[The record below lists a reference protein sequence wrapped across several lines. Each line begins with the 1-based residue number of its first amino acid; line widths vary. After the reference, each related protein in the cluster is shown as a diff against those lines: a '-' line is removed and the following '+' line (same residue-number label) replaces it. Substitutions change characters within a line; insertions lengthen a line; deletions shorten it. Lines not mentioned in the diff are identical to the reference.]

1 MFTGLI
7 QALGKIDRY
16 SNGKMTIACPEIM
29 TKVAIGDSVAVNGV
43 CLTVAEIV
51 SRGFISDVS
60 PETLSRSNLGQ
71 GNLPPVNLE
80 LALAVGDRLGGHFVT
95 GHIDGVGSLCE
106 STISGGSWE
115 MSFSAPLELAR
126 YIISKGSISVNGIS
140 LTVARCNSVGTWFST
155 AVIPHTYESTNL
167 KYLQM
172 GSSVNL
178 EADMLGKY
186 VEKFMGGNKHSQD
199 SHSGITSD
207 FLTEHGWS

>member
-7 QALGKIDRY
+7 QALGKIERY
-16 SNGKMTIACPEIM
+16 NSGKITIAAPGLA
-29 TKVAIGDSVAVNGV
+29 KFAIGDSVAVNGV
-43 CLTVAEIV
+43 CLTVAEILAK
-51 SRGFISDVS
+51 GFVADVS

-71 GNLPPVNLE
+71 SNLLPVNLE

-95 GHIDGVGSLCE
+95 GHIDGTGTLCE
-106 STISGGSWE
+106 STMAGGSWE
-115 MSFSAPLELAR
+115 MSFSAPIELAR

-140 LTVARCNSVGTWFST
+140 LTVAQCNSSGTWFST

-186 VEKFMGGNKHSQD
+186 VEKFMQGDRSPQ
-199 SHSGITSD
+199 STITSD
-207 FLTEHGWS
+207 FLAEHGWS

>member
-7 QALGKIDRY
+7 QALGKIERY
-16 SNGKMTIACPEIM
+16 NGGKIAIACPEIL
-29 TKVAIGDSVAVNGV
+29 TKIAIGDSVAVNGV
-43 CLTVAEIV
+43 CLTVAEILAR
-51 SRGFISDVS
+51 SFIADVS

-95 GHIDGVGSLCE
+95 GHIDAIGALCE
-106 STISGGSWE
+106 STIGGGAWDL
-115 MSFSAPLELAR
+115 SFSAPVELGR
-126 YIISKGSISVNGIS
+126 YIISKGSVAINGIS
-140 LTVARCNSVGTWFST
+140 LTVSQCNSSGTWFST

-186 VEKFMGGNKHSQD
+186 VEKFMKGDNSQS
-199 SHSGITSD
+199 SHLGITSD

>member
-7 QALGKIDRY
+7 QALGKIERY
-16 SNGKMTIACPEIM
+16 HGGKITIACPEIL
-29 TKVAIGDSVAVNGV
+29 TKIAIGDSVAVNGV
-43 CLTVAEIV
+43 CLTVAEILT
-51 SRGFISDVS
+51 RGFIADVS

-95 GHIDGVGSLCE
+95 GHIDAIGSLCE
-106 STISGGSWE
+106 SAIAGRAWE
-115 MSFSAPLELAR
+115 LSFSAPIELGR
-126 YIISKGSISVNGIS
+126 YIISKGSVAINGIS
-140 LTVARCNSVGTWFST
+140 LTVAQCSSSGTWFST

-186 VEKFMGGNKHSQD
+186 VEKFMKGDNSQHSQL
-199 SHSGITSD
+199 GITSD
-207 FLTEHGWS
+207 FLAEHGWS

>member
-7 QALGKIDRY
+7 QALGKIERY
-16 SNGKMTIACPEIM
+16 SGGKITIAAPDLA
-29 TKVAIGDSVAVNGV
+29 KFAIGDSVAVNGV
-43 CLTVAEIV
+43 CLTVAEILAK
-51 SRGFISDVS
+51 GFVADVS

-71 GNLPPVNLE
+71 SNLLPVNLE

-95 GHIDGVGSLCE
+95 GHIDGIGSLCA
-106 STISGGSWE
+106 STMAGGSWE
-115 MSFSAPLELAR
+115 MSFSAPIELAR
-126 YIISKGSISVNGIS
+126 YIISKGSVSVNGIS
-140 LTVARCNSVGTWFST
+140 LTVAQCNSSGTWFST

-186 VEKFMGGNKHSQD
+186 VEKFMQGDRQPQSA
-199 SHSGITSD
+199 ITSD
-207 FLTEHGWS
+207 FLAEHGWS

>member
-16 SNGKMTIACPEIM
+16 NNGKLTINCPEILA
-29 TKVAIGDSVAVNGV
+29 KLAIGDSVAVNGV
-43 CLTVAEIV
+43 CLTVAEIL
-51 SRGFISDVS
+51 SKGFVADVS

-71 GNLPPVNLE
+71 SNLPPVNLE
-80 LALAVGDRLGGHFVT
+80 MALAVGDRLGGHFVT
-95 GHIDGVGSLCE
+95 GHIDAVGTLCT
-106 STISGGSWE
+106 SAISGGSWE
-115 MSFSAPLELAR
+115 ISFSAPVELGR
-126 YIISKGSISVNGIS
+126 YIISKGSVAINGIS
-140 LTVARCNSVGTWFST
+140 LTVSACNSLGTWFST

-186 VEKFMGGNKHSQD
+186 VEKFIKSNRQPE
-199 SHSGITSD
+199 ITAD
-207 FLTEHGWS
+207 FLAEHGWG

>member
-16 SNGKMTIACPEIM
+16 SNGKMTIACPEIL

-51 SRGFISDVS
+51 SRGFVADVS

-71 GNLPPVNLE
+71 GSLSPVNLE

-106 STISGGSWE
+106 STIVGGSWE
-115 MSFSAPLELAR
+115 MSFSAPIQLAR

-140 LTVARCNSVGTWFST
+140 LTVAQCNSIGTWFST

-186 VEKFMGGNKHSQD
+186 VEKFMGGNNSQD
-199 SHSGITSD
+199 SHTGITSD
-207 FLTEHGWS
+207 FLTEHGWA

>member
-16 SNGKMTIACPEIM
+16 SNGKITIACPEIM

-51 SRGFISDVS
+51 SRGFIADVS

-71 GNLPPVNLE
+71 GLTPVNLE

-95 GHIDGVGSLCE
+95 GHIDGVGSLCA
-106 STISGGSWE
+106 SAIVGGSWE
-115 MSFSAPLELAR
+115 MSFSAPIQLAR
-126 YIISKGSISVNGIS
+126 YIISKGSVSVNGIS
-140 LTVARCNSVGTWFST
+140 LTVAECNSIGTWFST

-186 VEKFMGGNKHSQD
+186 VEKFMGNSRD